1 MSLLLDSTFKVSFV
15 ILAGLVATVLLRK
28 RSAAIRHWA
37 LAAAILCA
45 TLMPVLQLVVPA
57 WQIGV
62 VFDGPARGASVEV
75 GPVDVEVGRAAPLL
89 REEPAPVASSTAQ
102 RLPTS
107 GLLASAWMMGS
118 GVSLLILLVG
128 LTRLAWLASRARP
141 VSSGTWTRLADAI
154 GRDYSLRWPVQ
165 LLQTDHPSLLV
176 TWGLVR
182 PKIIIPRAAELWTED
197 RVAVVLRHE
206 LAHIRRGDWVV
217 QIAGELLRAA
227 YWFNPLLWI
236 ACSRLRQES
245 EQACDDEVLVRGVEG
260 PDYATH
266 LLEVARALKVDSAPR
281 LPAPAVARS
290 SSLERRIR
298 AMLDAR
304 LIRNPTTRSA
314 RFLTAAA
321 LLSLTVGIAAAQT
334 GPVTLSGSVFD
345 STGAPVPGATVVLTN
360 AQSGAKFVVTT
371 DSGGQFSFVPLPA
384 DSYVLAAEVPGFKK
398 LENQV
403 VLSGKSVRRDLTL
416 SLGDL
421 RETISVRGSRS
432 PDEAAASSDKAILSS
447 KIGAREAT
455 STADPDRSSYLAAL
469 EGCKPSATGGRIRP
483 PRKIKDV
490 RPIYPASLQQAGV
503 QGKVGLEAIIGT
515 DGAIRE
521 ANVVDPVHPELDA
534 AALEAVRQWQFDGTL
549 VNCSPAEVKMKV
561 SITFA
566 VD

>member
-1 MSLLLDSTFKVSFV
+1 MSLLLDSTFKVSVV
-15 ILAGLVATVLLRK
+15 ILAGLAATMLLRK

-45 TLMPVLQLVVPA
+45 TLMPALQLVVPA
-57 WQIGV
+57 WQIG
-62 VFDGPARGASVEV
+62 FALDGPSREASVEV
-75 GPVDVEVGRAAPLL
+75 GPVGFEVSRAAPLL
-89 REEPAPVASSTAQ
+89 PQEPATLTSSSAR
-102 RLPTS
+102 RLATS
-107 GLLASAWMMGS
+107 GLLASAWIIGS

-141 VSSGTWTRLADAI
+141 VPNGTWTRLAHAI

-182 PKIIIPRAAELWTED
+182 PKIIIPRAAEHWTED
-197 RVAVVLRHE
+197 RVAIVLRHE

-227 YWFNPLLWI
+227 YWFNPLVWI

-360 AQSGAKFVVTT
+360 VQNGAKFVVTT

-384 DSYVLAAEVPGFKK
+384 DSYTLAAEVPGFKK
-398 LENQV
+398 LESQV
-403 VLSGKSVRRDLTL
+403 ALSGKSVRRDLTL
-416 SLGDL
+416 SLGEL
-421 RETISVRGSRS
+421 QETISVRGSR
-432 PDEAAASSDKAILSS
+432 EAADKLTPNNRTAAA
-447 KIGAREAT
+447 GT
-455 STADPDRSSYLAAL
+455 VTTADLDRSSYLAAL
-469 EGCKPSATGGRIRP
+469 AGCTPSTTGGRIRP

-515 DGAIRE
+515 DGTIRE
-521 ANVVDPVHPELDA
+521 ATVVDSVHPELDA
-534 AALEAVRQWQFDGTL
+534 AAVEAVRQWQFDGTL
-549 VNCSPAEVKMKV
+549 VNCSPAEVKMRV

>member
-15 ILAGLVATVLLRK
+15 ILAGLAATMLLRK

-37 LAAAILCA
+37 LAATIFCA
-45 TLMPVLQLVVPA
+45 TLMPILQLVLPA
-57 WQIGV
+57 WQIGFA
-62 VFDGPARGASVEV
+62 FDSASREASVEV
-75 GPVDVEVGRAAPLL
+75 GPVGFEVSRAAPLP
-89 REEPAPVASSTAQ
+89 EEPATFGFSSAR
-102 RLPTS
+102 RLPT
-107 GLLASAWMMGS
+107 GELLAFAWMIGS
-118 GVSLLILLVG
+118 GASLVVLLVG
-128 LTRLAWLASRARP
+128 LTRLAWLAARARP
-141 VSSGTWTRLADAI
+141 VPSGTWTRLADAI

-165 LLQTDHPSLLV
+165 LLQTEHPSLLV

-182 PKIIIPRAAELWTED
+182 PTIIIPRAAEHWAED
-197 RVAVVLRHE
+197 RVAIVLRHE
-206 LAHIRRGDWVV
+206 LAHIRRGDWAV

-227 YWFNPLLWI
+227 YWFNPLVWI

-314 RFLTAAA
+314 RFLMAAA

-360 AQSGAKFVVTT
+360 VQNGARFVVTT

-384 DSYVLAAEVPGFKK
+384 DSYTLAAEVPGFKK
-398 LENQV
+398 LETQV
-403 VLSGKSVRRDLTL
+403 PLSGKSVRRDLTL
-416 SLGDL
+416 SVGDL
-421 RETISVRGSRS
+421 QETINVRGSR
-432 PDEAAASSDKAILSS
+432 EAAEKLTPSNRTAAG
-447 KIGAREAT
+447 GAVT
-455 STADPDRSSYLAAL
+455 TADLDRSSYLAAL
-469 EGCKPSATGGRIRP
+469 ASCTPSTTGGRIRP
-483 PRKIKDV
+483 PRKIRDV

-503 QGKVGLEAIIGT
+503 QGKVGVEAIIGT
-515 DGAIRE
+515 DGTIRE
-521 ANVVDPVHPELDA
+521 ANVVEPVHPELDA